1 MKLFIKPKVLNLD
14 PCSAMNKA
22 EEIKTF
28 IEEENIGVA
37 FISESHEG
45 ENKTLE
51 DTIKLPTLSVISN
64 LYQQPTSRKV
74 GNQR

>member
-1 MKLFIKPKVLNLD
+1 
-14 PCSAMNKA
+14 MNKT

-37 FISESHEG
+37 FISESNG
-45 ENKTLE
+45 GKNKILE
-51 DTIKLPTLSVISN
+51 DNIKLPTLSVISN

-74 GNQR
+74 GKPTLIAN